1 MCGVTL
7 RVWLQGY
14 PLRGKGSGSRS
25 SPPPP
30 GPRGLRGPVS
40 TGPEPC
46 ASLFRYDCSS
56 GPSAAFLE
64 GPSISLEMCFT
75 VAFGSLSERRF
86 LDFVPVSPSS
96 DFWKFG
102 REVTSPGAF
111 YAHLGINRSQGG
123 VREAGKC

>member
-1 MCGVTL
+1 MQGVAL

-14 PLRGKGSGSRS
+14 PLRGKESAVRGAA
-25 SPPPP
+25 P

-40 TGPEPC
+40 TGPELC
-46 ASLFRYDCSS
+46 ASLFRYDWSS

-64 GPSISLEMCFT
+64 VPSISLEMCFT

-86 LDFVPVSPSS
+86 LGFVPVSPSS

-111 YAHLGINRSQGG
+111 YAHLRMNRSHGG
-123 VREAGKC
+123 VSEAGKC